1 MAGIEKKKLNIESK
15 SKQTESDKLIV
26 LAHLL
31 SQQKA
36 IDDSFKIVAQKTAQ
50 FLNAEIILILM
61 VNPKTHQTLKT
72 IIKEGDVSTEPRYR
86 FIQNQVS
93 GWILKN
99 NQSLLSPDI
108 CSDNRFHELCFDDAT
123 ICSVMGVPL
132 KIEELAIGTLIVL
145 KSKEG
150 EQFSTEDLSC
160 LEKIGLIAAPYL
172 YNIEKLQPYFIQP
185 LPDSELISKYE
196 KFGLIGKS
204 KKFIE
209 LLHAMDAA
217 TCCDVRVL
225 LEGQSGT
232 GKELIARAIHLC
244 SERKNGPFV
253 AIDCGAIPVNLLE
266 SELFGHVKGAFTGA
280 TAERKGLMEEAH
292 TGTLFMDEIIN
303 LPIEMQS
310 KLMRVLQQN
319 EIRPV
324 GSNRTRTVD
333 VRIITAASK
342 PLEQALRE
350 GLFREDLYYR
360 LYVYPINVPNLANRQ
375 DDIPLLANYFLKK
388 FASQQ
393 QKKAELFH
401 SDVLQLMNNHSW
413 AGNIRELENF
423 VERLVTLASPEKK
436 ILDATLIPQNI
447 RKKMTKSKPIEN
459 YTEGK
464 SLAESVSEFEAKI
477 IRETLIANDWNQ
489 SRAARAL
496 KISVQAL
503 RYKMNKLRIKSLE

>member
-1 MAGIEKKKLNIESK
+1 MPGTKKKKTIIQPRT
-15 SKQTESDKLIV
+15 KQTESEKLIELV
-26 LAHLL
+26 HLL

-36 IDDSFKIVAQKTAQ
+36 IDDSFKIVAQKTAK

-72 IIKEGDVSTEPRYR
+72 IIKEGDVSTQPQYR
-86 FIQNQVS
+86 FIQNLVS

-99 NQSLLSPDI
+99 NKSLLSPDI
-108 CSDNRFHELCFDDAT
+108 NMDERFHQLCFDDAT
-123 ICSVMGVPL
+123 IRSVIGVPL
-132 KIEELAIGTLIVL
+132 KIEDSAIGSLIVL
-145 KSKEG
+145 NSKHH

-172 YNIEKLQPYFIQP
+172 YNIEKLQQYFITL
-185 LPDSELISKYE
+185 LPASQLISKYK

-204 KKFIE
+204 KKFID
-209 LLHAMDAA
+209 LLCAMDAA
-217 TCCDVRVL
+217 TQCDVRVL
-225 LEGQSGT
+225 LEGQTGT

-244 SERKNGPFV
+244 SDRKNGPFV
-253 AIDCGAIPVNLLE
+253 AIDCGVIPSNLLE

-280 TAERKGLMEEAH
+280 TVERKGLIEEANN
-292 TGTLFMDEIIN
+292 GTLFMDEIIN

-310 KLMRVLQQN
+310 KLMRVLQEN

-324 GSNRTRTVD
+324 GSNKTRKVD

-350 GLFREDLYYR
+350 GNFREDLYYR
-360 LYVYPINVPNLANRQ
+360 LYVYPINVPNLTDRQ
-375 DDIPLLANYFLKK
+375 DDIPLLAYYFLKK
-388 FASQQ
+388 FSSQQ

-401 SDVLQLMNNHSW
+401 ADVLQLMNMHSW

-423 VERLVTLASPEKK
+423 VERLVTLASPESRV
-436 ILDATLIPQNI
+436 LDATLIPQNI
-447 RKKMTKSKPIEN
+447 RKKLMKSKPTEN
-459 YTEGK
+459 YTASK
-464 SLAESVSEFEAKI
+464 SLAESVSEFEEKI

-489 SRAARAL
+489 SRAARVL

-503 RYKMNKLRIKSLE
+503 RYKMNKLGIIGPN

>member
-1 MAGIEKKKLNIESK
+1 MPGIEKKKNKK
-15 SKQTESDKLIV
+15 SKQTESDKLIA

-50 FLNAEIILILM
+50 FLNTEIILILM
-61 VNPKTHQTLKT
+61 INPKTHQTLKT
-72 IIKEGDVSTEPRYR
+72 IIKQGDVSTEPRYR

-108 CSDNRFHELCFDDAT
+108 NKDERFHELCFDDQA

-132 KIEELAIGTLIVL
+132 KIEDAAIGTLIVL
-145 KSKEG
+145 NSEQK
-150 EQFSTEDLSC
+150 EQFLTEDLSC
-160 LEKIGLIAAPYL
+160 LEKIGLLAAPYL
-172 YNIEKLQPYFIQP
+172 YNIEKLQQYFMTP
-185 LPDSELISKYE
+185 LPASKLISKYK

-204 KKFIE
+204 KKFID
-209 LLHAMDAA
+209 LLNDMDAA
-217 TCCDVRVL
+217 TRCDVRVL

-244 SERKNGPFV
+244 SERKKGPFV
-253 AIDCGAIPVNLLE
+253 AIDCGAIPANLLE

-280 TAERKGLMEEAH
+280 TVERKGLIEEAH
-292 TGTLFMDEIIN
+292 NGTLFMDEIIN

-310 KLMRVLQQN
+310 KLMRVLQEN

-324 GSNRTRTVD
+324 GSNRTRKVD

-360 LYVYPINVPNLANRQ
+360 LYVYPVTVPNLTDRQ

-388 FASQQ
+388 FTSQQ

-401 SDVLQLMNNHSW
+401 ADVLQLMKMHSW

-423 VERLVTLASPEKK
+423 VERLVTLSSPEMKV
-436 ILDATLIPQNI
+436 LDATLIPPNI
-447 RKKMTKSKPIEN
+447 KKKMTKSKPTEN
-459 YTEGK
+459 YTVNQ
-464 SLAESVSEFEAKI
+464 SLAERVSEFEEKI
-477 IRETLIANDWNQ
+477 IREALIANDWNQ

-503 RYKMNKLRIKSLE
+503 RYKISRLG

>member
-1 MAGIEKKKLNIESK
+1 MPGIAKKKPIIQLK
-15 SKQTESDKLIV
+15 SKQTESDKLIA

-36 IDDSFKIVAQKTAQ
+36 IEDSFKIVAQETAQ

-99 NQSLLSPDI
+99 NQSLLSPNINQDE
-108 CSDNRFHELCFDDAT
+108 RFHELCFDDQANR
-123 ICSVMGVPL
+123 SVMGVPL
-132 KIEELAIGTLIVL
+132 KIEESAIGSLIAL
-145 KSKEG
+145 NSEQK
-150 EQFSTEDLSC
+150 EQFSAEDLSC
-160 LEKIGLIAAPYL
+160 LEKIGLITAPYL
-172 YNIEKLQPYFIQP
+172 YNIEKLQPYFNNP
-185 LPDSELISKYE
+185 LTASQLIPKYK

-204 KKFIE
+204 KKFID
-209 LLHAMDAA
+209 LLYAMDAA
-217 TCCDVRVL
+217 TQCDVRVL

-244 SERKNGPFV
+244 SERKTGPFV
-253 AIDCGAIPVNLLE
+253 AIDCGAIPANLLE

-280 TAERKGLMEEAH
+280 TVERKGLIEEANN
-292 TGTLFMDEIIN
+292 GTLFMDEIIN

-310 KLMRVLQQN
+310 KLMRVLQEN

-324 GSNRTRTVD
+324 GSNKTRKVD

-350 GLFREDLYYR
+350 ELFREDLYYR
-360 LYVYPINVPNLANRQ
+360 LYVYPITVPNLADRQ

-393 QKKAELFH
+393 QKNAKMFH
-401 SDVLQLMNNHSW
+401 ADVLQIMKVHSW

-423 VERLVTLASPEKK
+423 VERLVTLASPETKVLGAK
-436 ILDATLIPQNI
+436 LIPQNI
-447 RKKMTKSKPIEN
+447 RKKLTKSKPTED
-459 YTEGK
+459 YTATQ
-464 SLAESVSEFEAKI
+464 SLSDRISGFEEKI

-489 SRAARAL
+489 SRAAREL

-503 RYKMNKLRIKSLE
+503 RYKISRLGIKPPG

>member
-1 MAGIEKKKLNIESK
+1 MSGTEKEKTNLQSK
-15 SKQTESDKLIV
+15 SKQTESDKLIA

-36 IDDSFKIVAQKTAQ
+36 IDDSFKIVAQETAQ

-61 VNPKTHQTLKT
+61 VNPRTNQTLKT
-72 IIKEGDVSTEPRYR
+72 IIKEGDVSTETRYR

-99 NQSLLSPDI
+99 NQSLLSSDI

-123 ICSVMGVPL
+123 IGSVMGVPL
-132 KIEELAIGTLIVL
+132 KIEDAAIGTLIVL
-145 KSKEG
+145 NSKKS
-150 EQFSTEDLSC
+150 EQFSMEELSC

-172 YNIEKLQPYFIQP
+172 HNIEKLQPYFMKP
-185 LPDSELISKYE
+185 LPASELISKYE
-196 KFGLIGKS
+196 KFGLIGKC

-253 AIDCGAIPVNLLE
+253 AIDCGAIPANLLE

-280 TAERKGLMEEAH
+280 TVERKGLIEEANN
-292 TGTLFMDEIIN
+292 GTLFMDEINN

-310 KLMRVLQQN
+310 KLMRVLQEN

-324 GSNRTRTVD
+324 GSNRTRKVD

-360 LYVYPINVPNLANRQ
+360 LYVYPISVPNLADRQ
-375 DDIPLLANYFLKK
+375 EDIPLLANYFLNK

-393 QKKAELFH
+393 HKKAELFH
-401 SDVLQLMNNHSW
+401 SDVLQFMKAHSW

-423 VERLVTLASPEKK
+423 VERLVTLASPESKV
-436 ILDATLIPQNI
+436 LDATLIPQNI
-447 RKKMTKSKPIEN
+447 KKKMAKSKPTED
-459 YTEGK
+459 YTAGK
-464 SLAESVSEFEAKI
+464 SLAESVSEFEEKI

-503 RYKMNKLRIKSLE
+503 RYKISKLGISGPN